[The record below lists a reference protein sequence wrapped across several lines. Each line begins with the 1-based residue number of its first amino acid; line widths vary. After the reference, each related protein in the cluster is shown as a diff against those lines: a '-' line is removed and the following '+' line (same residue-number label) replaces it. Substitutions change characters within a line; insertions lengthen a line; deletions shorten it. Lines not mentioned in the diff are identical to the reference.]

1 MMTAVAVHVVTSS
14 IILLVAAAASAWIRP
29 LTART
34 RYAIVVIGMAS
45 LLVPPALFT
54 GLVKRQP
61 MQRLAGAMP
70 HLAPVFLPATPAAQ
84 TVSPVNKPMILWV
97 SIAIVLFAGRMIVT
111 QRLTA
116 YALRFAT
123 PPPRRAVEALDA
135 ARRRLALRR
144 SVDLVMSS
152 VSEAPA
158 VARVAR
164 PLIILPTHGVDA
176 LDDDELQSLLCHECA
191 HVARH
196 DNLLG
201 VFEAL
206 LFAAFWFNP
215 VVWLARRQLAI
226 TREAACDELVAD
238 TASRAETYV
247 GALAKFC
254 DSLVA
259 PRVAAVSCMASAHL
273 KERIQHLMRYDSLK
287 AGALSHRAMAATAS
301 IVVAL
306 FIVGAGVATATPD
319 AAAPRYL
326 LNYSAAKSD
335 DGTLTVRTKIVD
347 GRSNETMGEPAI
359 VTKDGAPATAEFTRG
374 DLRFHLLLDRDTLSL
389 DIFDRDAVTQH
400 ASIRLDSEKIEHA
413 STYTGN
419 KISMNL
425 KDADLKDVL
434 NTFAKLTGLQMS
446 VDPDVHGTITM
457 NFTQTPWDEA
467 FDRIIRENGLAYS
480 LNGNKM
486 HVFVKH

>member
-1 MMTAVAVHVVTSS
+1 MIVHLVVSTLV
-14 IILLVAAAASAWIRP
+14 LLCALAAATWIRP

-34 RYAIVVIGMAS
+34 RHAILVAGMAA
-45 LLVPPALFT
+45 LVAPPALFAR
-54 GLVKRQP
+54 LFERSAPVRK
-61 MQRLAGAMP
+61 LAGAMP
-70 HLAPVFLPATPAAQ
+70 RLSAALVVAPRMTGTIPWMEIAA
-84 TVSPVNKPMILWV
+84 IGWL
-97 SIAIVLFAGRMIVT
+97 SIALLVILRWLIVT
-111 QRLTA
+111 QRVATS
-116 YALRFAT
+116 ALRIAT
-123 PPPRRAVEALDA
+123 PPPRRAIAALDA
-135 ARRRLALRR
+135 ARRRLSLRR
-144 SVDLVMSS
+144 SVDLIASPLC
-152 VSEAPA
+152 EAPA
-158 VARVAR
+158 LIRVVR
-164 PLIILPTHGVDA
+164 PLIVLPTHGVDA

-273 KERIQHLMRYDSLK
+273 KERIQHVMRYDSLK
-287 AGALSHRAMAATAS
+287 AGALSHRAIAATAS

-319 AAAPRYL
+319 PAAPRYL
-326 LNYSAAKSD
+326 LNYSASKTD

-359 VTKDGAPATAEFTRG
+359 VTKNGAPATADFTRG
-374 DLRFHLLLDRDTLSL
+374 DLRFHLLLDHDTLSL
-389 DIFDRDAVTQH
+389 DVFDHDAVAQH

-413 STYTGN
+413 STYTGD

-434 NTFAKLTGLQMS
+434 NTFAKLTGLQMT
-446 VDPDVHGTITM
+446 VDADVHGTVTM

-467 FDRIIRENGLAYS
+467 LDRIIRENGLAYS